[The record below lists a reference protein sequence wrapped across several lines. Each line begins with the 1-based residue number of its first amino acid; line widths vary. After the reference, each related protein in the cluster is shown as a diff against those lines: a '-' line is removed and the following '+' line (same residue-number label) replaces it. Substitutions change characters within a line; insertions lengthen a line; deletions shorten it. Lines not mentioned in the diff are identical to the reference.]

1 MSKNIEFYNSGYE
14 FIEIP
19 QQSKKFIPEWYKEA
33 KKFFPDNK
41 LKFTSGHPNLSMKMC
56 MPFLDSLTSGY
67 IAVTWCDILVTRTE
81 LGLKLDWRVADSIPQ
96 PITERPKNVAE
107 TLPIPA
113 GHANQH
119 FAWHNIYQIKLPKGY
134 SLILTHPLNRFDLPF
149 TTLSGVVDADY
160 GMQQGNVPFF
170 IKENFEGIIPA
181 GTPMFQIIPFKREN
195 WTSSKNDDLNNLD
208 KYHEFNNLKKMY
220 GYYKDK
226 FWNRKSYD

>member
-41 LKFTSGHPNLSMKMC
+41 LKFINNHPNLSMKMC

-67 IAVTWCDILVTRTE
+67 IAVTWCDILVTRTD

-96 PITERPKNVAE
+96 PVTERPKTVAE

-113 GHANQH
+113 GHSDQH
-119 FAWHNIYQIKLPKGY
+119 FAWHNIYQIKVPNGY
-134 SLILTHPLNRFDLPF
+134 SLLLTHPFNRFDLPF
-149 TTLSGVVDADY
+149 TTLSGIVDADY

-170 IKENFEGIIPA
+170 IKKDFEGIIPA
-181 GTPMFQIIPFKREN
+181 GTPMFQVLPFKREN
-195 WTSSKNDDLNNLD
+195 WSSSKNNNLNDLD
-208 KYHEFNNLKKMY
+208 KYHEFHNLKRMY
-220 GYYKDK
+220 GYYKEK
-226 FWNRKSYD
+226 FWNRKDYD